1 MVWAVM
7 AVSVLSVC
15 VCVVVLLEVKG
26 AGRHDWDNKR
36 HGI

>member
-1 MVWAVM
+1 MVWAVI

-15 VCVVVLLEVKG
+15 VCVVVLEVKG